1 MLFRSLFA
9 SPVLSDLAAVV
20 GKEVGFVEVPANRIA
35 IGCERITPD
44 LLPLIDLTQDRIDGI
59 VETVPGGS
67 SNVQDIYPLAPLQE
81 GILFH
86 HLMAQEGDPYLLWSQ
101 MSFADRDKLDGYVA
115 ALNAV
120 IARHD
125 ILRTAVVWEGL
136 SEAVQVVWRDAP
148 VQVEEILLDPEEGDI
163 AGQLKRRF
171 DPRHYRLDVRVAPL
185 LRLFIAHDA
194 TQDRW
199 VMMQLFHHL
208 STDHTTL
215 EVVQAEIRAHLA
227 GESSDLPAAL
237 PFRNFVAQARLG
249 VSRQEHEAFFGQM
262 LGDVDEPTAPFGL
275 MDVQGDGSG
284 ISEARTMV
292 DAALAKRLRARARAL
307 GVSAASLCHVAW
319 GLVLARSSGQQDP
332 VFGTVLFGRMQ
343 GGEGA
348 ERVLGLFIN
357 TLPVRLR
364 LGEIGAE
371 QSVLETHRLL
381 AELLHHEHASLA
393 LAQRCSGVPAPAPLF
408 TALLNYR
415 HSAVPPDKGAKS
427 RAFEGVRSLGSE
439 ERTNY
444 PVTLSVD
451 DLGKG
456 FGLTAQ
462 TVSPLDPKRLC
473 AMMNR
478 ALEQLVE
485 ALETKPAQP
494 VGRLDILPPEERH
507 KLVVEWNETQA
518 EYPQELCI
526 HQLFE
531 AQVGRDPEAIA
542 VVYEDRALSYGQL
555 NQEANRLA
563 HHLRSL
569 GVKPDSRVA
578 ICVERSPE
586 MVVGL
591 LAILKAGG
599 AYVPLDPAYPAER
612 LGYMLK
618 DSAPAIVLTHA
629 AARASLDGAL
639 ARARQQAFAQDGL
652 SHQAPGQSAE
662 QFSGRYGSDHSLEQ
676 AAGKHGL
683 ADRALAASPAQAP
696 DREGQFAPALD
707 MAVLDLEADAGDWA
721 IHPATNPDPTA
732 IGLTPQ
738 HLAYII
744 YTSGSTGQPKGVMVE
759 HDHLVLTLHAAG
771 VELGFGLGDVLP
783 NLASAAFDIS
793 LLELLLPLVWGGST
807 RLLDSHRLKDLGYLI
822 AQTGTATF
830 LHAVPSLMEVWL
842 DQLGS
847 KDLAGRY
854 PVLRGLL
861 VGGEAVPQKLLAR
874 LSQNPRSPWL
884 QL

>member
-1 MLFRSLFA
+1 MMR
-9 SPVLSDLAAVV
+9 
-20 GKEVGFVEVPANRIA
+20 
-35 IGCERITPD
+35 
-44 LLPLIDLTQDRIDGI
+44 LL
-59 VETVPGGS
+59 
-67 SNVQDIYPLAPLQE
+67 
-81 GILFH
+81 
-86 HLMAQEGDPYLLWSQ
+86 
-101 MSFADRDKLDGYVA
+101 
-115 ALNAV
+115 
-120 IARHD
+120 
-125 ILRTAVVWEGL
+125 
-136 SEAVQVVWRDAP
+136 
-148 VQVEEILLDPEEGDI
+148 
-163 AGQLKRRF
+163 
-171 DPRHYRLDVRVAPL
+171 
-185 LRLFIAHDA
+185 
-194 TQDRW
+194 
-199 VMMQLFHHL
+199 HHL

-215 EVVQAEIRAHLA
+215 EVMQAEIRAHLSGQTA
-227 GESSDLPAAL
+227 DLPAAL

-284 ISEARTMV
+284 VSEARTMV

-371 QSVLETHRLL
+371 QSVLETHQLL

-415 HSAVPPDKGAKS
+415 HSSRGSGQRRIKP
-427 RAFEGVRSLGSE
+427 RAFEGIQHLGGE

-462 TVSPLDPKRLC
+462 TVSPLEPKRLC
-473 AMMNR
+473 AMMSR

-507 KLVVEWNETQA
+507 KLLVEWNETQA
-518 EYPQELCI
+518 EYPKELCV

-531 AQVGRDPEAIA
+531 EQVGRDPEAIA
-542 VVYEDRALSYGQL
+542 VVYEDRALSYGEL
-555 NQEANRLA
+555 NEQANRLA

-578 ICVERSPE
+578 ICVERSLE

-612 LGYMLK
+612 LGYMLQ
-618 DSAPAIVLTHA
+618 DSAPSIVLTHA
-629 AARASLDGAL
+629 AARASLDAAL
-639 ARARQQAFAQDGL
+639 ARAHQQAFAIDQEGL
-652 SHQAPGQSAE
+652 SHQGPGQSSE
-662 QFSGRYGSDHSLEQ
+662 PFSGEYGSDHSLGQ
-676 AAGKHGL
+676 SGGKDGL
-683 ADRALAASPAQAP
+683 ADRPWAASPDQGLSAL
-696 DREGQFAPALD
+696 ALD
-707 MAVLDLEADAGDWA
+707 MPVLDLEADAGDWA
-721 IHPATNPDPTA
+721 IHPATNPDPKA

-738 HLAYII
+738 NLAYII
-744 YTSGSTGQPKGVMVE
+744 YTSGSTGQPKGVMIE
-759 HDHLVLTLHAAG
+759 HKGMINRLHWMQATYTI
-771 VELGFGLGDVLP
+771 GDP
-783 NLASAAFDIS
+783 
-793 LLELLLPLVWGGST
+793 
-807 RLLDSHRLKDLGYLI
+807 DSDTPDY
-822 AQTGTATF
+822 TF
-830 LHAVPSLMEVWL
+830 
-842 DQLGS
+842 
-847 KDLAGRY
+847 
-854 PVLRGLL
+854 
-861 VGGEAVPQKLLAR
+861 
-874 LSQNPRSPWL
+874 
-884 QL
+884 